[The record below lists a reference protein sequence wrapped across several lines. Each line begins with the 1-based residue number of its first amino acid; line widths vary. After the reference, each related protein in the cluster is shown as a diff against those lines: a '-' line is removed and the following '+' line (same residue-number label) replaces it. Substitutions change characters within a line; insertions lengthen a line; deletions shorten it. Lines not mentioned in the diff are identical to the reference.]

1 MMNPKK
7 SKKLV
12 SVIALLLAVLMIGT
26 TVMGALSVALAA
38 SKTELK
44 NQLSDLESQKKAA
57 EAAVEE
63 LRGQEEKY
71 LKLIYALDAQMDL
84 TELDIES
91 TEDIIAELDD
101 DIVDKTAEIDA
112 TQQELDEQTELFE
125 TRMRVMYENG
135 DLTYLDVLLSA
146 TSFSD
151 MLTRLEQVSQI
162 MEFDKKVIAR
172 VQELKEELE
181 TQKAELE
188 ADKAEQEEYKSELED
203 KYAELDD
210 QRAEYQDIADK
221 LAADQDEYARQLAE
235 IESEMDEIDDEL
247 DRIAKEEAAKAAAEA
262 AAKKNQSSGS
272 SSGSYNLKI
281 GELLWPCPVYSYISD
296 SYGWRYHPIYKTEK
310 FHKGTDI
317 ASAGG
322 NPVIAAKG
330 GTVVKSYYSSSY
342 GNYIVINHGGGLMT
356 AYAHLS
362 ARYVQVGATVS
373 AGQQIGTVGSTGA
386 STGNHLHYEVYVN
399 GSTVNPLG
407 YY

>member
-44 NQLSDLESQKKAA
+44 NQLSDLEKQKKAA

-63 LRGQEEKY
+63 LRGQEQKY

-84 TELDIES
+84 TELDIEA
-91 TEDIIAELDD
+91 TEDIISKLDD
-101 DIVDKTAEIDA
+101 DIVDKNAEIDQ

-172 VQELKEELE
+172 VQELKETLE

-203 KYAELDD
+203 KYAELDS
-210 QRAEYQDIADK
+210 QRAEYQDVADK

-281 GELLWPCPVYSYISD
+281 GELLWPCPVYRRISD

-317 ASAGG
+317 ASGAG

-399 GSTVNPLG
+399 GSTVNPLS